1 MTGDDEQPGRATP
14 RVRRGWSLV
23 AGALLAALLST
34 LGVTIVTQ
42 LWNKPLDIPFQY
54 AHAPGDDEQDAT
66 LDMMLIK
73 NVKETGWFNTNPKL
87 NAPFQQRWAEWP
99 MGGDLLAYTVKKGL
113 VETTGSVPLTFNLFW
128 LLTFPLTA
136 LIAFPVLRSLRCS
149 WATSVVGAVLF
160 SLAPYHFRNGVGHEN
175 LAFYV
180 GVPIIV
186 LACMK
191 ILGPDSALPSVAE
204 LRHRHAWW
212 RLRWLLLGIVLI
224 GVTGLYY
231 LAFLLS
237 LLLIC
242 AVVSALAHR
251 RPGRLAM
258 AALFGTVGL
267 ATSFLANLPTLL
279 FRWQHAANL
288 LSVPDRMPGVSEAY
302 PLRIV
307 ELLSPVTGHR
317 FGPFAALA
325 DQLYEPGRKGLATA
339 ELGLVAAIGFV
350 VAVMAVLLRAVR
362 GTDRRGSDK
371 HAEDR
376 RGWAFEARLGILMV
390 AALFLGMKGGFSR
403 ALELTGLDGVR
414 AWTRIAIVVAFA
426 GMVVF
431 ARLLDRLRVVMRRH
445 RWPHPRLAWTS
456 VLVLVVVVGVLD
468 QASPTMMPKPEDRAH
483 LWHADGAYVASLER
497 QLPKNAMV
505 FQLPV
510 VDFPEHGETLRM
522 SDHDEIKEGYLH
534 SKTLRWSAGGVR
546 GRDGEWQWPAS
557 QLPMQELV
565 RGVTAMGF
573 SALTVD
579 RYGYPSNG
587 RPQVRELT
595 ALLGP
600 PIATRGDRLVAWD
613 LRRATPSVLGDM
625 TAAGRRALVQQL
637 LDAPRL
643 YLSTDTDP
651 IADRGDRHTICAT
664 GSLSL
669 VNPGHRSTR
678 RKLEITYTQQQ
689 SGARVGSVTIRSRRV
704 PISTHNHHNFIHVV
718 LPPGTTKAEIAV
730 VTPDVRCASAT
741 VDSLPSISAQLVA
754 VAPRTEPVPSTTL
767 PARPATA

>member
-1 MTGDDEQPGRATP
+1 MLPARAAVGATWGNVMAEDDEQRGRATR
-14 RVRRGWSLV
+14 RVSRGWSLV
-23 AGALLAALLST
+23 AGAILAALLST
-34 LGVTIVTQ
+34 IGVTVVTQ

-54 AHAPGDDEQDAT
+54 AHTPGDDEQDAT

-87 NAPFQQRWAEWP
+87 NAPFRQRWAEWP

-136 LIAFPVLRSLRCS
+136 LVAFPVLSSLRTS
-149 WATSVVGAVLF
+149 WTTALVGAVLF

-191 ILGPDSALPSVAE
+191 ILGPNSSLPSVAE

-212 RLRWLLLGIVLI
+212 RIRWLLLGIALI
-224 GVTGLYY
+224 GVTGIYY

-242 AVVSALAHR
+242 AIVSALAHR
-251 RPGRLAM
+251 QLGRLVM
-258 AALFGTVGL
+258 AALFGAVGL
-267 ATSFLANLPTLL
+267 ATSILANLPTLL

-288 LSVPDRMPGVSEAY
+288 LGVPDRRPGVSEAY

-325 DQLYEPGRKGLATA
+325 DQLYEPGRQGLATA
-339 ELGLVAAIGFV
+339 QLGLIAAIGFV
-350 VAVMAVLLRAVR
+350 VAVMAVLLSAVR
-362 GTDRRGSDK
+362 VADRQGES
-371 HAEDR
+371 R
-376 RGWAFEARLGILMV
+376 RGWAFEARLGMLMV

-414 AWTRIAIVVAFA
+414 AWTRIAIVITFA
-426 GMVVF
+426 GIVVF
-431 ARLLDRLRVVMRRH
+431 ARLLDRLRVALLRH
-445 RWPHPRLAWTS
+445 GWPHPRLAWTS
-456 VLVLVVVVGVLD
+456 VLAVVLVLGVLD
-468 QASPTMMPKPEDRAH
+468 QASPVLMPKPENRARQ
-483 LWHADGAYVASLER
+483 WHADDRFVASLER
-497 QLPKNAMV
+497 KLPKNAMV

-510 VDFPEHGETLRM
+510 VDFPEHGDILRM
-522 SDHDEIKEGYLH
+522 SAHDEIKEGYLH
-534 SKTLRWSAGGVR
+534 SKTLRWSTAGVR

-557 QLPMQELV
+557 QLPMRELV

-573 SALTVD
+573 SALVLD
-579 RYGYPSNG
+579 LYGYPGNG
-587 RPQVRELT
+587 RAQLNDLIG
-595 ALLGP
+595 LLGP
-600 PIATRGDRLVAWD
+600 PIAKRGDRLVAWD
-613 LRRATPSVLGDM
+613 LRRATPSVLGTM
-625 TAAGRRALVQQL
+625 TAPGRRTLTQQL

-643 YLSTDTDP
+643 YLDTDTDP
-651 IADRGDRHTICAT
+651 IANRGDRHTICAA

-669 VNPGHRSTR
+669 VNPGR
-678 RKLEITYTQQQ
+678 RPVSQNLEINLAQRR
-689 SGARVGSVTIRSRRV
+689 SGAHAGQLTINSRQV
-704 PISTHNHHNFIHVV
+704 PISTHRHPNVIHVV
-718 LPPGTTKAEIAV
+718 LAPGTTKAEITV
-730 VTPDVRCASAT
+730 VTPGVRCASAT
-741 VDSLPSISAQLVA
+741 VDSLPSVSANLTPTS
-754 VAPRTEPVPSTTL
+754 VAPS
-767 PARPATA
+767 